1 MLVSI
6 IMPSYNKYPL
16 NLYSLYAL
24 EKQNFDLTKM
34 EVILIDDAS
43 TDETPLL
50 KNFQPLY
57 HFKYIRNKK
66 KLGTASARNKGIKK
80 AIGKIIIFLD
90 SEMVVDPE
98 YVNKHYRLHHRNT
111 NLVVIGGKKRK
122 LLSHLYPDFD
132 AEQIKDVSQI
142 VKKSQLVKDKLRNM
156 TKKKVNYKNIEAMIM
171 KLKKPV
177 PLLTKEDIHVF
188 DKLLPYLVPYKKN
201 AGLLNY
207 LRENFSTSPIAWMA
221 CGGNLSLRKD
231 LVNNIG
237 GYDEDFKGWG
247 PEDAEFAYRLYKAG
261 AKFFIDYELER
272 FHQEHPKQQ
281 NKVSSDIKNWILFQD
296 KHPDL
301 AVCIRAFNLIKRNDY
316 ALMDNVMKE
325 YLAVINNYP
334 GEFQQF
340 FNSIIILLQQIRILK
355 LENKPIINLMQN
367 SGIELDEERKKQIY
381 KEREMIKSY
390 GKFNNLISLFDFL
403 SEK

>member
-1 MLVSI
+1 MDVSI
-6 IMPSYNKYPL
+6 IMPSHDKYPL

-24 EKQNFDLTKM
+24 EKQNFDLAKM

-57 HFKYIRNKK
+57 HFKYIRNKS
-66 KLGTASARNKGIKK
+66 KLGTASARNKGLKEAK
-80 AIGKIIIFLD
+80 GKIIIFLD
-90 SEMVVDPE
+90 SEMVVDPQ
-98 YVNKHYRLHHRNT
+98 YVSNHYRLHHSNT
-111 NLVVIGGKKRK
+111 NVVVIGAKKRK

-132 AEQIKDVSQI
+132 AKQIKDVLQI
-142 VKKSQLVKDKLRNM
+142 VKGSQLVKDKLRKM
-156 TKKKVNYKNIEAMIM
+156 TKKKVNYKNIAAMIR
-171 KLKKPV
+171 KLKTPV
-177 PLLTKEDIHVF
+177 PLLTEEDIDVF
-188 DKLLPYLVPYKKN
+188 EKWLPYSVPYKKH
-201 AGLLNY
+201 GDLLNY
-207 LRENFSTSPIAWMA
+207 LQENFSTSPIAWMA

-231 LVNNIG
+231 LINNIG

-301 AVCIRAFNLIKRNDY
+301 AVCIRALNLIKNNCYDI
-316 ALMDNVMKE
+316 MDNVMKE
-325 YLAVINNYP
+325 YLAVINDYP
-334 GEFQQF
+334 GKFQQF
-340 FNSIIILLQQIRILK
+340 INSIIILLQQIRILK
-355 LENKPIINLMQN
+355 LENKPISNLMQN
-367 SGIELDEERKKQIY
+367 SGIELDEELKKQIY
-381 KEREMIKSY
+381 KERKKIKSY
-390 GKFNNLISLFDFL
+390 GKFNNLISLFDLL
-403 SEK
+403 SET